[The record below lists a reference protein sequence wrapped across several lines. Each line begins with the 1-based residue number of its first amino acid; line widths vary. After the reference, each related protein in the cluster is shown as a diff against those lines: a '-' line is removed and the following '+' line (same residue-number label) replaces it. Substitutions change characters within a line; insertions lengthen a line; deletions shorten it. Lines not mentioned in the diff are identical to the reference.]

1 MQSIFW
7 TAQSEVANA
16 FLVRDLI
23 CCAMRFDCRQR
34 VGNSLPAS
42 LIGSGQGASWWYT
55 WLSLNPT
62 RHGTPRD
69 VVTEGY
75 IRPSLLAR
83 ASSEKARVHR
93 GS

>member
-42 LIGSGQGASWWYT
+42 LIG
-55 WLSLNPT
+55 
-62 RHGTPRD
+62 
-69 VVTEGY
+69 
-75 IRPSLLAR
+75 LAR
-83 ASSEKARVHR
+83 GPAGGTR
-93 GS
+93 GFRLIRHATALRETS